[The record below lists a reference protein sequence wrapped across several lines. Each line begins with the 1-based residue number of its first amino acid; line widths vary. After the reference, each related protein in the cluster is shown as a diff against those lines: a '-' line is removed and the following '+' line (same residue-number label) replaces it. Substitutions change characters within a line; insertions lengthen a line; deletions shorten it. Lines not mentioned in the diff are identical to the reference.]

1 MKKRC
6 RVSRNRKS
14 EASKK
19 ITKKFIFCIY
29 IYIYIHTR
37 NALFG
42 DFFACHKKVSHKML
56 TKKSFRVHVICH
68 VGYAFDRSIEC
79 WKKNYRSFDQ
89 IFSKSENTFSLT
101 AIKFSP
107 VGISY
112 WCNTSFDAE
121 SRAEYD
127 PRGYISIG
135 VIFEI
140 L

>member
-1 MKKRC
+1 MSYVMRDMH
-6 RVSRNRKS
+6 SIDLS
-14 EASKK
+14 
-19 ITKKFIFCIY
+19 
-29 IYIYIHTR
+29 
-37 NALFG
+37 NAG
-42 DFFACHKKVSHKML
+42 
-56 TKKSFRVHVICH
+56 
-68 VGYAFDRSIEC
+68 
-79 WKKNYRSFDQ
+79 KNYRSFDQ